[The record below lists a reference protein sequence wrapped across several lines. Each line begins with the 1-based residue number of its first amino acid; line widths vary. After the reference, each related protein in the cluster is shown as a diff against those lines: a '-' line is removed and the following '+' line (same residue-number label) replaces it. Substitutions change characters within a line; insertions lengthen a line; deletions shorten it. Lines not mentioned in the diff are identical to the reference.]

1 VNAIEFLKQ
10 EHQNAKEK
18 FQEVEQADARERGDL
33 WKQLK
38 PELKIHEHIEDE
50 FLYGPLTKEP
60 KAMGTPLAE
69 FQKRQD
75 EDVAELEKEIGKL
88 EGLDVKS
95 DGWLAQ
101 LKKIKSA
108 LEDHIMEEESEILPA
123 IPQVWDKAKLDQA
136 GRGMEEEKQRKLQEA
151 ATP

>member
-1 VNAIEFLKQ
+1 MNAIEFLKQ

-50 FLYGPLTKEP
+50 FLYGPLSKEP
-60 KAMGTPLAE
+60 KAKGTPLAD
-69 FQKRQD
+69 FQKQQD
-75 EDVAELEKEIGKL
+75 EDVAELEQEIGKL
-88 EGLDVKS
+88 ERLDPKS
-95 DGWLAQ
+95 SDWLTQ
-101 LKKIKSA
+101 LKKIRSA
-108 LEDHIMEEESEILPA
+108 LEDHIMEEESQILPA
-123 IPQVWDKAKLDQA
+123 IPRVWDEAKLDQA
-136 GRGMEEEKQRKLQEA
+136 GRGMAEEKQRKLQEA